1 MSGRRL
7 IAIIVGIVG
16 LVLLVAIAYLLLFQ
30 DEEPAEEVVAAPTA
44 PAESAEVTEPE
55 EGEEAG
61 TPAPVVSPSPTIP
74 QEEIGNMVD
83 VVVAWNTVP
92 RGFQMTE
99 AELAID
105 KRLASSVGSNVITSI
120 DDAVGLFA
128 RREIY
133 QGETLT
139 RDSIVRDPTL
149 IGIENYGPSSL
160 VPPGWV
166 ALAIPLDRLSSVAY
180 GISPGDTVDV
190 MLSFTLNAIDEQFQ
204 TLLFNSASFFL
215 PETGGEESGGWV
227 VIDPYGRFE
236 QIATGDIAH
245 VKPSENTERPIPL
258 SVILQGAR
266 VVQVGPWL
274 PRAPV
279 PPPTPT
285 PIPDAPT
292 PTPGGGAPPTPTPP
306 PPNVLLIAL
315 PPQQQLFLKYALE
328 VNADIDFALRG
339 VNDPQLY
346 AVEEV
351 DFNYLLRQ
359 FDITIPPNTVFTIGG
374 VGTTSLESEEVT
386 TP

>member
-1 MSGRRL
+1 MSGRRI

-16 LVLLVAIAYLLLFQ
+16 LFLLLAIAYLLLFPT
-30 DEEPAEEVVAAPTA
+30 EEAPEETRVEEA
-44 PAESAEVTEPE
+44 EPE
-55 EGEEAG
+55 GTEQAG
-61 TPAPVVSPSPTIP
+61 TPAAEVSPSPTIP
-74 QEEIGNMVD
+74 QEEISNMVD

-105 KRLASSVGSNVITSI
+105 KRLAIEVGSNVITDI
-120 DDAVGLFA
+120 DDAVGLYA

-139 RDSIVRDPTL
+139 ADSLVRDPTL
-149 IGIENYGPSSL
+149 IGIESYGPSSL

-166 ALAIPLDRLSSVAY
+166 ALAVPLDRLSSVAY
-180 GISPGDTVDV
+180 GISPGDTVDI

-204 TLLFNSASFFL
+204 TLLFNSAVFFL
-215 PETGGEESGGWV
+215 PETGGEEGAATGQSFV

-245 VKPSENTERPIPL
+245 VEPAESTERPIPV

-266 VVQVGPWL
+266 VIQVGPWQ
-274 PRAPV
+274 PSPPV

-285 PIPDAPT
+285 PDPDAPT
-292 PTPGGGAPPTPTPP
+292 PTPGGGPPPTPTPQ
-306 PPNVLLIAL
+306 PPNVLLLAL

-328 VNADIDFALRG
+328 VNADIDYALRG

-346 AVEEV
+346 AIEGV

-359 FDITIPPNTVFTIGG
+359 FDITIPPNTEYTIGG
-374 VGTTSLESEEVT
+374 VGTTSLDSEDVG
-386 TP
+386 P

>member
-1 MSGRRL
+1 MSGRRI
-7 IAIIVGIVG
+7 IAIIFGIVG
-16 LVLLVAIAYLLLFQ
+16 LFLLLAIGYVWITQ
-30 DEEPAEEVVAAPTA
+30 SDD
-44 PAESAEVTEPE
+44 EPE
-55 EGEEAG
+55 DTPDTPTEVAETGATEQAG
-61 TPAPVVSPSPTIP
+61 TPAAQVSPSPTIP
-74 QEEIGNMVD
+74 QEDISNMVD

-105 KRLASSVGSNVITSI
+105 KRLAIEVGSNVITDI
-120 DDAVGLFA
+120 DDAVGLYA

-139 RDSIVRDPTL
+139 DDSLVRDPTL
-149 IGIENYGPSSL
+149 IGVESYGPSSL

-166 ALAIPLDRLSSVAY
+166 ALAVPLDRLSSVAY
-180 GISPGDTVDV
+180 GISPGDTVDI

-204 TLLFNSASFFL
+204 TLLLNSAVFFL
-215 PETGGEESGGWV
+215 PETSGVEGGGTGEQV
-227 VIDPYGRFE
+227 VILDPLGRFE

-245 VKPSENTERPIPL
+245 VKPSESTERPIPV

-266 VVQVGPWL
+266 VVQVGPWQ
-274 PRAPV
+274 PSPPV

-285 PIPDAPT
+285 PDPQAPT
-292 PTPGGGAPPTPTPP
+292 PTPGGGPLPTPTPP
-306 PPNVLLIAL
+306 PPNVLLLAL

-328 VNADIDFALRG
+328 VNADIDYALRG

-346 AVEEV
+346 AIEGV

-359 FDITIPPNTVFTIGG
+359 FDITIPPNTEYTIGG
-374 VGTTSLESEEVT
+374 VGTTSLDSEELA
-386 TP
+386 P